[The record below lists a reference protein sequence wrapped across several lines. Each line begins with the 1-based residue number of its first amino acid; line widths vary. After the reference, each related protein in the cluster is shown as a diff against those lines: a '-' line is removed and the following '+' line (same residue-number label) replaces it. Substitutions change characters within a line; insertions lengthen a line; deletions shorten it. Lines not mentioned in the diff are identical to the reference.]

1 MTLEFEN
8 KIYELEKQITSLKG
22 TAASD
27 EDIKVLEE
35 RLHIMIDKI
44 YKNITPWQRVL
55 VARHHDRPRL
65 YDYLSIFTNLFEF
78 KGDRRMRD
86 DQAIYTGIGK
96 FKDKSIAIIGHNK
109 GSENL
114 ENKIKSNFGMANPA
128 GYYKAMRMMKFA
140 ENMSL
145 PIIYFID
152 TPGAAAGMESEE
164 QGQFIAISE
173 CMSLALSLQV
183 PSIAII
189 IGEGGSGGAIAL
201 SIADRILMLENSIYS
216 VISPEGCSSILWK
229 NAEYKEQAANALKL
243 SANDLLEAQIID
255 RIVYEPIGGAHRKPK
270 EMISYISETLWE
282 ELNILSL
289 TDKKRFL

>member
-8 KIYELEKQITSLKG
+8 KIYELEKQIISLKG

-27 EDIKVLEE
+27 EDIKALED

-44 YKNITPWQRVL
+44 YQNITPWQRVL

-109 GSENL
+109 GSESL
-114 ENKIKSNFGMANPA
+114 EDKIKSNFGMANPA
-128 GYYKAMRMMKFA
+128 GYYKAMRMMRFA

-201 SIADRILMLENSIYS
+201 SIADRILMLENAIYS

-229 NAEYKEQAANALKL
+229 NTEYKEQAAEALKL
-243 SANDLLEAQIID
+243 SSHDLLEAKMID

-270 EMISYISETLWE
+270 EMISHISETLWE
-282 ELNILSL
+282 EFNTLSL
-289 TDKKRFL
+289 TDKNRFL